1 MLSTLIP
8 GRRYGDNVKHVDIWK
23 EIRDNVKHV
32 DIWKE
37 TAITLSTLTSGYGDN
52 VKHVD
57 IWKEIRR

>member
-8 GRRYGDNVKHVDIWK
+8 GRRYG
-23 EIRDNVKHV
+23 DNVKHV

>member
-37 TAITLSTLTSGYGDN
+37 
-52 VKHVD
+52 
-57 IWKEIRR
+57 IWR